1 MGLRRPESGI
11 WASVLN
17 GQYRCGQTRD
27 LEVRVTLL
35 EMANQLM
42 DKGWGEEGEDEM
54 NGESSVEAYT
64 LPCIT

>member
-1 MGLRRPESGI
+1 MSQGS

-17 GQYRCGQTRD
+17 GHYRCGQTRD

-35 EMANQLM
+35 DMANRLM

-54 NGESSVEAYT
+54 NEESSVEAYT